1 METLLLIIALA
12 GLFVVLILSAELWH
26 QLRASR
32 DRAAR
37 VEALRTLAFSEDP
50 AMPAFAS
57 PAVAHASPLID
68 DFALTGGAH
77 EIAAVPM
84 FAAAMEP
91 PAPVRRWY
99 VLAALFGVLGVFAGM
114 FYALW

>member
-37 VEALRTLAFSEDP
+37 VEALRTLAFSEERT
-50 AMPAFAS
+50 MPALAS
-57 PAVAHASPLID
+57 LAVAHASLID
-68 DFALTGGAH
+68 DFAPEGGAN

-84 FAAAMEP
+84 FAAAVEP
-91 PAPVRRWY
+91 PAPARRWY
-99 VLAALFGVLGVFAGM
+99 VLAALFGVLGVVAGM